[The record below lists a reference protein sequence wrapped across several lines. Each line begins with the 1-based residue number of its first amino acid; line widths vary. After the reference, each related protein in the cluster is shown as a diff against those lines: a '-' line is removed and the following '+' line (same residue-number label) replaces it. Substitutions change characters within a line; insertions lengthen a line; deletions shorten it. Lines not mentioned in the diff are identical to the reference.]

1 MSTPESITESKPE
14 ARLRELLAPVL
25 AKVAALDP
33 GSRDTAER
41 VAELEAELEAAF
53 PFAGEHVQAIGAE
66 IARGVEE
73 GWLCNR
79 GEAHARF
86 SRLAK
91 PTPETHDLSI
101 DVVSLIGDAVEHTH
115 PRGEVTI
122 GFRASDAQAQSDDE
136 RGGAPQFDGRGTG
149 WVFLAPGSRH
159 VPRVKGH
166 RMNLVYFLPGGAVQW
181 HM

>member
-1 MSTPESITESKPE
+1 MSAPQTAPEPKPD
-14 ARLRELLAPVL
+14 ARLRELLSPVL

-33 GSRDTAER
+33 GSRDTPEA
-41 VAELEAELEAAF
+41 VTQLELELEAAF
-53 PFAGEHVQAIGAE
+53 PFDGEQVQAIGAE
-66 IARGVEE
+66 IARGVDE

-91 PTPETHDLSI
+91 PTPQTHDLSI
-101 DVVSLIGDAVEHTH
+101 DIVSLIGDAVEHTH

-122 GFRASDAQAQSDDE
+122 GFRASDAQAEADDQ
-136 RGGAPQFDGRGTG
+136 RDGDPQFDGRGTG

-159 VPRVKGH
+159 VPSVKGH
-166 RMNLVYFLPGGAVQW
+166 RMNLIYFLPGGAVQW
-181 HM
+181 HT

>member
-1 MSTPESITESKPE
+1 MSAPESAPE
-14 ARLRELLAPVL
+14 TKSDARLRELLSPVL

-33 GSRDTAER
+33 GSRDTPDA
-41 VAELEAELEAAF
+41 AKQLEAELEAAF

-66 IARGVEE
+66 IARGVDE

-122 GFRASDAQAQSDDE
+122 GFRAGDEHAANDDV
-136 RGGAPQFDGRGTG
+136 RGGDPVFDGRGTG
-149 WVFLAPGSRH
+149 WVFLPPGSRH
-159 VPRVKGH
+159 VPRVTGH
-166 RMNLVYFLPGGAVQW
+166 RMHLIYFLPGGAVQW